1 MRPLVSIPRRL
12 GDRPPCSSCRLLTQ
26 RSPDPHHPSAG
37 RKLLVEMG
45 QAMVLDVQE
54 AILAAQAVAT
64 STSSDSPAAS
74 GASISTSAASFAASA
89 ASADA
94 PASASTVEASTV
106 EASAPA
112 EASAASGSQV
122 CAESV
127 SWLEAELAASTLL
140 GRPAEHFNHDE
151 NLLAALKQ
159 VVEAKGLAL
168 VRGLRLMGMPTDRLL
183 AVTGA
188 TLSARRRGMVLR

>member
-94 PASASTVEASTV
+94 PASASTVEAS
-106 EASAPA
+106 APS